1 MTVAVVAE
9 GLVRAYGPV
18 RALDRLDLEVARGSV
33 CAVLGP
39 NGAGKTTAIRVLA
52 TLTVPDA
59 GRAAVL
65 GHDVVRDAAAV
76 RASIGLAGQHAAVDD
91 DLTGRENL
99 EILGRMQ
106 HLGRRG
112 ARKRAGELLDRF
124 DLADA
129 ADRLVKTWSGG
140 MSRRLNLIASVVVA
154 PPVLFLDEPT
164 TGLDPRSRTEIWR
177 TVRELV
183 AAGTTVLLTTQYLEE
198 ADRLADDIVII
209 DGGRAVATGS
219 PDVLKDSIGVR
230 GPGRGPRRAARRRGR
245 ARCVHPWRAGDRRG
259 GPADQRTGRRHGR
272 HRARRC
278 AHARRGRRGSARRRH
293 PPSDARRGVPA
304 PRRPPDSAGGGSGM
318 STIPMTSTRSRPG
331 VDGAAAAARVL
342 WKLRHDPAGI
352 VLTLA
357 APVVLVL
364 VFGYIFGSAIAVPG
378 SGDYREFLVPG
389 LFATIAFN
397 IIPSMITI
405 GAGQRA
411 RCR

>member
-18 RALDRLDLEVARGSV
+18 RALDGLDLEVARGSV

-76 RASIGLAGQHAAVDD
+76 RASIGLAGQHAAVDG

-112 ARKRAGELLDRF
+112 ARKRADELLDRF

-140 MSRRLNLIASVVVA
+140 MSRRLDLIASVVVA

-164 TGLDPRSRTEIWR
+164 TGLDPRSRTEIWA

-230 GPGRGPRRAARRRGR
+230 VDVVVEARAEL
-245 ARCVHPWRAGDRRG
+245 
-259 GPADQRTGRRHGR
+259 
-272 HRARRC
+272 
-278 AHARRGRRGSARRRH
+278 S
-293 PPSDARRGVPA
+293 
-304 PRRPPDSAGGGSGM
+304 
-318 STIPMTSTRSRPG
+318 
-331 VDGAAAAARVL
+331 AAAAAIAVYTRGEP
-342 WKLRHDPAGI
+342 KIDEAALRI
-352 VLTLA
+352 S
-357 APVVLVL
+357 APVAAGSVTVPSVVRMLDAAGVAVLDVGIRRPTLDEVFLHL
-364 VFGYIFGSAIAVPG
+364 VGRRSRQEEAA
-378 SGDYREFLVPG
+378 
-389 LFATIAFN
+389 A
-397 IIPSMITI
+397 
-405 GAGQRA
+405 
-411 RCR
+411 